1 MKHENMNNI
10 SDYTRQ
16 AERAIKDIKRVAMMY
31 RNNPNE
37 LTRWDLQQLVGE
49 LHTKTCALMHHATM
63 ISHEEIEAEKEA
75 KK

>member
-1 MKHENMNNI
+1 MKHTNINNI

-49 LHTKTCALMHHATM
+49 LHTKTCAMMHHATM
-63 ISHEEIEAEKEA
+63 ISNEEIEEA
-75 KK
+75 KR

>member
-1 MKHENMNNI
+1 MKHENINNI

-31 RNNPNE
+31 RNHPNE

-49 LHTKTCALMHHATM
+49 LHTKTCAMIHYASM
-63 ISHEEIEAEKEA
+63 ISHEEIEAKKEA
-75 KK
+75 KQ

>member
-1 MKHENMNNI
+1 MKHTNINNI

-49 LHTKTCALMHHATM
+49 LHTKTCAMMHHATM
-63 ISHEEIEAEKEA
+63 ISDEEMKEG
-75 KK
+75 KR